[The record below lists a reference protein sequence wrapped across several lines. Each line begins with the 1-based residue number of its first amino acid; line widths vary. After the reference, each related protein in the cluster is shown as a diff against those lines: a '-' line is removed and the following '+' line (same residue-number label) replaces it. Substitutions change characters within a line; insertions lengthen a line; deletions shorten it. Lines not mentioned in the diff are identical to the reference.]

1 MENTNYFSRLEND
14 AQFGVYRVPSLDQY
28 QSRIV
33 ALEVSGV
40 PQDDIALEAQRD
52 WHTRGQN
59 GCNFARIA
67 ARKAIELGWKSHY
80 VDQNLEEVGRVM
92 RDAENDE
99 SCEIM
104 SLVFRPMPVDDLV
117 DTVTSLTEES
127 DFYLEKDELIDNDTK
142 RQLFLRYPLQLGRIA
157 AWSMCFAPYDFMPN
171 TRRSPFI
178 EIATRMKEKPDG
190 LHEMLNRKE
199 GEAHLADLII
209 DKNPKHTGHRIATT
223 IKRTAAILGD
233 KPNHITAAKS
243 TITIPV
249 SEL

>member
-1 MENTNYFSRLEND
+1 MESTNYFARLEND
-14 AQFGVYRVPSLDQY
+14 AQFGVYRVPSLAQY
-28 QSRIV
+28 EQRV
-33 ALEVSGV
+33 ADLQQLGV
-40 PQDDIALEAQRD
+40 PQDIIVTEAQKN

-67 ARKAIELGWKSHY
+67 ARKAIELGWRSHY
-80 VDQNLEEVGRVM
+80 IDQNIDEVGDIM
-92 RDAENDE
+92 RTAEADD

-104 SLVFRPMPVDDLV
+104 SLVFSHRNAEDLV
-117 DTVTSLTEES
+117 DTITTLTEES
-127 DFYLEKDELIDNDTK
+127 DFYLEKDELIDSETK
-142 RQLFLRYPLQLGRIA
+142 RQLYLRYPLQLGRIA

-178 EIATRMKEKPDG
+178 EIATRMKEKPSG
-190 LHEMLNRKE
+190 LHEMLNQKE

-209 DKNPKHTGHRIATT
+209 DKNPKHTGHRIAST
-223 IKRTAAILGD
+223 IKRTVAILGE

-243 TITIPV
+243 TITVPV